1 MKTFSAVGAALAL
14 ATGAVV
20 GVSLIGAGASVG
32 TAPGRMVSDTM
43 RTQNI
48 KQSYE
53 YFHDASN
60 NFEASVAQVTQYKAF
75 VQSETDAAERSRL
88 RIEMAA
94 IQQGCRNLAAEYN
107 SNSAKVNHGIF
118 RGTSTPSA
126 LNSSRCE

>member
-1 MKTFSAVGAALAL
+1 MKTFAVVGAVLAL
-14 ATGAVV
+14 AIGIPV
-20 GVSLIGAGASVG
+20 GCSLIGAGASVG

-75 VQSETDAAERSRL
+75 VSRRLTLLSVLACASRWRQFNRAAVIL
-88 RIEMAA
+88 R
-94 IQQGCRNLAAEYN
+94 RNTIRTLP
-107 SNSAKVNHGIF
+107 
-118 RGTSTPSA
+118 R
-126 LNSSRCE
+126 